1 MEKRRFVTQ
10 LGVILGAFVVSLF
23 LFRCGPGLST
33 LDRSNNGNKT
43 STPNTVLPS
52 AISGLRTWLKSDAG
66 VTIATGVSN
75 WMDQSGIG
83 NDFDQ
88 ATAGSQPG
96 FVGSDSLFNGR
107 SSLTFSG
114 SQSLGRSVG
123 DSTFGTSEATWAV
136 VYSVDSGVTSG
147 TLFTFGKSGTSTVN
161 NGWRTTTAQQGG
173 PANQYIELFSLTSG
187 SGLIQTPD
195 TFIYTQGIANIA
207 IGHWS
212 STSGVLNL
220 YLNGQQATASGTADM
235 TLGNI
240 YKMTIGD
247 ANFGSNPLIGRIAEV
262 ILYNRAIVAAELNQ
276 LQCYLSIRYNIT
288 VANVS
293 C

>member
-1 MEKRRFVTQ
+1 M
-10 LGVILGAFVVSLF
+10 G
-23 LFRCGPGLST
+23 
-33 LDRSNNGNKT
+33 
-43 STPNTVLPS
+43 
-52 AISGLRTWLKSDAG
+52 
-66 VTIATGVSN
+66 
-75 WMDQSGIG
+75 SGI
-83 NDFDQ
+83 
-88 ATAGSQPG
+88 
-96 FVGSDSLFNGR
+96 
-107 SSLTFSG
+107 
-114 SQSLGRSVG
+114 
-123 DSTFGTSEATWAV
+123 
-136 VYSVDSGVTSG
+136 SVDSGVTSG